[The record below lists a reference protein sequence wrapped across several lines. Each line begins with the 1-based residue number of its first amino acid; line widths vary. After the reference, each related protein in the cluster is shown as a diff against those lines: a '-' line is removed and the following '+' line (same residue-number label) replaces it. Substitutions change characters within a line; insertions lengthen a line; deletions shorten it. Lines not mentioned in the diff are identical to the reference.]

1 MFKSIRLTY
10 SVYFSLGLNHFLY
23 YLKKFPVIGK
33 RITNDVFRFGKTK
46 VLLRGLIEILKIIF
60 QTGLSAAGML
70 MFVLLPMIVREE
82 PLTNLSLLM
91 HHFFF
96 AYFIF
101 VPILTNTILQSRDL
115 KAYTMVHLLR
125 LEAKKY
131 FLSQLALKLS
141 IKAIR
146 YALLIL
152 IGGGF
157 LGLTF
162 QQRMLLLLYVVAMA
176 MVWEGFFLKIY
187 YQWKWDLFQKPVVLF
202 LILVGAMGLSGGL
215 PYLDILLPFF
225 VDMFAWPFVV
235 SVLGLTVIS
244 LLFLVKNEQYDR
256 LAKEI
261 VTREQVFKQVNAI
274 KDARFADVNVEEK
287 KMNLPKTKGNEELDG
302 YEYFHDL
309 FQKRHQ
315 TILLKPLK
323 IRIYIVLGI
332 SIAVIGLLLIHPTAK
347 NYAPDVV
354 KALQPALIFTMYLLN
369 TGERLSRALF
379 FNCDRNMLKEG
390 YYKEPKA
397 ILTNFT
403 LRLKMSIKHN
413 FIPAAILS
421 VALIGI
427 GWISGMQEE
436 WYVLALM
443 IGSLFL
449 LALFFSTHYLFLYY
463 MLQPYTV
470 ELTSK
475 SPLFSIINF
484 MVYLI
489 SYVFLQ
495 IRTTSI
501 VFTIGIVAFTLLYVG
516 IALSVTYKFAPKTFR
531 LK

>member
-1 MFKSIRLTY
+1 MFRSIRLTY

-23 YLKKFPVIGK
+23 YFKKLPFIG
-33 RITNDVFRFGKTK
+33 RRVSNDVFRFGKTK
-46 VLLRGLIEILKIIF
+46 VFLRALIQTLKIILE
-60 QTGLSAAGML
+60 TGLSAAGIFL
-70 MFVLLPMIVREE
+70 FVLLPMIIREQ
-82 PLTNLSLLM
+82 PLTHLPLLM

-101 VPILTNTILQSRDL
+101 VPVLTNTIMQSRDL
-115 KAYTMVHLLR
+115 KAYTMVHLFR

-131 FLSQLALKLS
+131 FLSQLAVKLS
-141 IKAIR
+141 IKAVR

-152 IGGGF
+152 IGGAF

-162 QQRMLLLLYVVAMA
+162 QQRMILYTYVVAMA
-176 MVWEGFFLKIY
+176 MVWEGIILKIY
-187 YQWKWDLFQKPVVLF
+187 YQWKWDLFQKPVGLF
-202 LILVGAMGLSGGL
+202 LILVSAIGLSGVL
-215 PYLDILLPFF
+215 PYLDILLPFALEWF
-225 VDMFAWPFVV
+225 RWPFVV
-235 SVLGLTVIS
+235 GVLGLAVIA
-244 LLFLVKNEQYDR
+244 LLFLVKNEHYDR

-287 KMNLPKTKGNEELDG
+287 KMNLPQTKGNEELDG
-302 YEYFHDL
+302 YDYLHDL

-315 TILLKPLK
+315 SILLKPLK

-332 SIAVIGLLLIHPTAK
+332 SIAVIGLLFIHPTAK
-347 NYAPDVV
+347 NHAPDVV
-354 KALQPALIFTMYLLN
+354 KALQPAMIFGMYLLN

-379 FNCDRNMLKEG
+379 FNCDRYMLKEG

-421 VALIGI
+421 VTLIGI
-427 GWISGMQEE
+427 GGISGMQEE

-443 IGSLFL
+443 IGSLHL

-484 MVYLI
+484 LVYLI

-495 IRTTSI
+495 VRTTSI

-516 IALSVTYKFAPKTFR
+516 IALAVTYKFAPRTFR